1 VRHRLPDRWRPGRFG
16 RRARP
21 SWVRL
26 AGDDG
31 NAIVEFVFVA
41 LLVLIPL
48 IYLIVAVAVVQRA
61 RLATTNAARD
71 VGRAIA
77 TSDSADQADGRAQ
90 AALRIA
96 LGNQGLRPA
105 DVELRYVAPGADCQN
120 AQQTAPSLDA
130 GAQFQ
135 VCVIRHQQLPAVP
148 TLLSGR
154 GVTTI
159 GAYLVHVDE
168 FRTIR

>member
-1 VRHRLPDRWRPGRFG
+1 MTRLPARLQL
-16 RRARP
+16 RR
-21 SWVRL
+21 
-26 AGDDG
+26 DDG

-41 LLVLIPL
+41 VLVFVPL

-61 RLATTNAARD
+61 RLATSNAARD

-77 TSDSADQADGRAQ
+77 TSGSADQADQRVQ

-96 LGNQGLRPA
+96 IANQGLQPA
-105 DVELRYVAPGADCQN
+105 DVQLRFVPAGADCQ
-120 AQQTAPSLDA
+120 AGPAVSPSLAA
-130 GAQFQ
+130 GAVFR
-135 VCVIRHQQLPAVP
+135 VCVIRHQRLPAVP
-148 TLLSGR
+148 TVLSGR

-159 GAYLVHVDE
+159 GTYLVHVDE

>member
-1 VRHRLPDRWRPGRFG
+1 VIRRRL
-16 RRARP
+16 
-21 SWVRL
+21 SELRL
-26 AGDDG
+26 GQDDG

-41 LLVLIPL
+41 VLVLVPL

-77 TSDSADQADGRAQ
+77 TSDSADQADVRAQ

-96 LGNQGLRPA
+96 VANQGLRPG
-105 DVELRYVAPGADCQN
+105 DVQLRYVAPGADCQSGG
-120 AQQTAPSLDA
+120 QVVPSLSA
-130 GAQFQ
+130 GAEFQ

-148 TLLSGR
+148 TVLSGR
-154 GVTTI
+154 GITTV

>member
-1 VRHRLPDRWRPGRFG
+1 MNRRRHRRGDGELRPGR
-16 RRARP
+16 
-21 SWVRL
+21 
-26 AGDDG
+26 DDG

-41 LLVLIPL
+41 VLVLVPL
-48 IYLIVAVAVVQRA
+48 IYLIVAVAVIQRA

-77 TSDSADQADGRAQ
+77 TSDTADQADSRAQ

-96 LGNQGLRPA
+96 IANQGLRPA
-105 DVELRYVAPGADCQN
+105 DVQLRYVAAGADCQSA
-120 AQQTAPSLDA
+120 AQVAPSLAA
-130 GAQFQ
+130 GAEFQ
-135 VCVIRHQQLPAVP
+135 VCVIRHQRLPAVP
-148 TLLSGR
+148 TLLAGR

-168 FRTIR
+168 FRTLR